1 MGRPKK
7 YHTETQR
14 QEGRRK
20 RQREYYAAH
29 RETISAKRA
38 KRSRERAERMRE
50 RELLRVPQTA
60 GKAIEPGT
68 VLFSESAA
76 APIRPPGLPE

>member
-1 MGRPKK
+1 VGRPKK

-20 RQREYYAAH
+20 RQREFYAAH

-38 KRSRERAERMRE
+38 KRSRERAERK
-50 RELLRVPQTA
+50 LLAVPQTA

-68 VLFSESAA
+68 VFFVDTATRGSAA
-76 APIRPPGLPE
+76 DD

>member
-20 RQREYYAAH
+20 RQRQYYAAH
-29 RETISAKRA
+29 RETIAVARAARSKR
-38 KRSRERAERMRE
+38 RAERK
-50 RELLRVPQTA
+50 LLAVPQTA

-76 APIRPPGLPE
+76 APIRPRGLPE